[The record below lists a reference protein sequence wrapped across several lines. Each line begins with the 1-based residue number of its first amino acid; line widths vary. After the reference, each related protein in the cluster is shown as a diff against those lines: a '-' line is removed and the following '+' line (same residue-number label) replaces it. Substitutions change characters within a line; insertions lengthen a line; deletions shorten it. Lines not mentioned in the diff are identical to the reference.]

1 MAKTAILRVTIT
13 TWFRNGKYRNNIVE
27 IPMVDGMV
35 DILIKDGNKIAME
48 SVAECLAKNQ
58 TASVEVIDGG
68 NVVRGMVNINTR
80 NTQEDEWQVAKNR
93 EED

>member
-1 MAKTAILRVTIT
+1 MKTAKLRVTIT

-58 TASVEVIDGG
+58 TASVEVIDGDK
-68 NVVRGMVNINTR
+68 VVRGMVNINTR
-80 NTQEDEWQVAKNR
+80 NTQEDEWQVAKKK
-93 EED
+93 ED

>member
-35 DILIKDGNKIAME
+35 DILIKDGNRIAKA
-48 SVAECLAKNQ
+48 SVAECLANNQ
-58 TASVEVIDGG
+58 SASIEFLIDGE
-68 NVVRGMVNINTR
+68 VVGDTIIINPCG
-80 NTQEDEWQVAKNR
+80 AK
-93 EED
+93 

>member
-80 NTQEDEWQVAKNR
+80 NTQEDEWQVAKNK